1 MSSYDSKAPRQKSM
15 SMGQRVKG
23 ARLSVTEEIRVLM
36 VNATV
41 SRNSISYLPRLILD

>member
-1 MSSYDSKAPRQKSM
+1 MSSYDSKAPSQENKST
-15 SMGQRVKG
+15 GQRVKG

-41 SRNSISYLPRLILD
+41 SRNSISHLPRLILD

>member
-1 MSSYDSKAPRQKSM
+1 MSSYDSKAPS
-15 SMGQRVKG
+15 STGQRVKG

-41 SRNSISYLPRLILD
+41 SRNSISHLPRLILD